1 MSSDL
6 IVASRGLR
14 RSPAFTV
21 AAIVTLALG
30 IGANTA
36 MFSIVNA
43 VLLRP
48 LPYAHGDRLAVLWAK
63 TPTRPQSLLS
73 WDEYLAYRDQ
83 KASFDAVALWLG
95 QSVNLTA
102 VSEPQRI
109 VGVFATGSFF
119 DVLEVKAER
128 GRLFSEEEG

>member
-1 MSSDL
+1 PIMDKLRQDL
-6 IVASRGLR
+6 RYALRLWRRRPGFAFVAI
-14 RSPAFTV
+14 A
-21 AAIVTLALG
+21 TLALG

-48 LPYAHGDRLAVLWAK
+48 LPYAHADRIAVLWAK
-63 TPTRPQSLLS
+63 TPTRAQSLLS
-73 WDEYLAYRDQ
+73 WAEYLAFREQ
-83 KASFDAVALWLG
+83 TGSFDAVAVWLG

-109 VGVFATGSFF
+109 VGVFATASFF
-119 DVLEVKAER
+119 D
-128 GRLFSEEEG
+128 